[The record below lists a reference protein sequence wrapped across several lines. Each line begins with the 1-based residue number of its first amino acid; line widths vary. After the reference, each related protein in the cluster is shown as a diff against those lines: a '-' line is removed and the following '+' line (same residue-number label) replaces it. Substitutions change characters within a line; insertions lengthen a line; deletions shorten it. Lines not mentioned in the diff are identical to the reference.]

1 MGAVFAAFWLVIVGG
16 FRPVLEVL
24 ACRDTALLLR
34 AGGFGA
40 AVLGPFVTASLGV
53 LVLLLETEGF
63 AALWLPTGSV
73 LLLGRSSG
81 TAPAG
86 ALLAPPLFSL
96 LPNEEELRLVGNPL
110 TGSFE
115 AAVGAAGRPADPGC

>member
-1 MGAVFAAFWLVIVGG
+1 M
-16 FRPVLEVL
+16 LEVL

-40 AVLGPFVTASLGV
+40 AVLGQFVTASLGV

-86 ALLAPPLFSL
+86 AADGRRCRSFYSCADL
-96 LPNEEELRLVGNPL
+96 N
-110 TGSFE
+110 TG
-115 AAVGAAGRPADPGC
+115 